1 MFDLPSI
8 CTRSAAKLPVINIGT
23 IFSFDNQFAIGKVRI
38 VITVVRHNYVGN
50 GDVDRIW
57 VSFVTVLCLTSVP
70 TRVWF
75 STIENNQSIAIGIN
89 LKW

>member
-1 MFDLPSI
+1 MFDLPRI

-23 IFSFDNQFAIGKVRI
+23 IFRFDDKFAIGKVRI

-50 GDVDRIW
+50 GDVYRIG
-57 VSFVTVLCLTSVP
+57 VAFVAILCLTSVP

-75 STIENNQSIAIGIN
+75 STVENYQSIAIGIN
-89 LKW
+89 L

>member
-8 CTRSAAKLPVINIGT
+8 CTRSAAKLSVINIGT

-50 GDVDRIW
+50 GDVDRIR
-57 VSFVTVLCLTSVP
+57 VSFVAIFCLTSVP

-75 STIENNQSIAIGIN
+75 STIENNQSIAIWIN

>member
-23 IFSFDNQFAIGKVRI
+23 IFRFDDKFAIGKVRI

-57 VSFVTVLCLTSVP
+57 VSLVAILCLTSVP
-70 TRVWF
+70 TWVWF
-75 STIENNQSIAIGIN
+75 STIENDQSIAIGIN

>member
-1 MFDLPSI
+1 MFDLPRI

-23 IFSFDNQFAIGKVRI
+23 IFSFDDKFAISKVWI
-38 VITVVRHNYVGN
+38 VITVVRHNNVGN
-50 GDVDRIW
+50 GDVDGIR
-57 VSFVTVLCLTSVP
+57 VAFVAILCLTSVP

-89 LKW
+89 L

>member
-23 IFSFDNQFAIGKVRI
+23 IFSSDDKFAVGKVRI

-50 GDVDRIW
+50 GYVDRI
-57 VSFVTVLCLTSVP
+57 
-70 TRVWF
+70 
-75 STIENNQSIAIGIN
+75 
-89 LKW
+89 

>member
-8 CTRSAAKLPVINIGT
+8 CTRSAAKLSVINIGT

-50 GDVDRIW
+50 GDVDRI
-57 VSFVTVLCLTSVP
+57 
-70 TRVWF
+70 
-75 STIENNQSIAIGIN
+75 
-89 LKW
+89 

>member
-23 IFSFDNQFAIGKVRI
+23 IFSFDNKFAIGKVRI

-50 GDVDRIW
+50 GDVDRI
-57 VSFVTVLCLTSVP
+57 
-70 TRVWF
+70 
-75 STIENNQSIAIGIN
+75 
-89 LKW
+89 

>member
-23 IFSFDNQFAIGKVRI
+23 IFSFDNEFAIGKVRI

-50 GDVDRIW
+50 GDVHRIW
-57 VSFVTVLCLTSVP
+57 VSFVAVLCLTSVP

-75 STIENNQSIAIGIN
+75 STVENYQSIAIRIN
-89 LKW
+89 L

>member
-23 IFSFDNQFAIGKVRI
+23 IFRFDDKFAIGKVRI
-38 VITVVRHNYVGN
+38 VITVVGHNYVGN
-50 GDVDRIW
+50 GDVDRIG
-57 VSFVTVLCLTSVP
+57 VAFVAVLCLTSVP

-89 LKW
+89 L